1 MLFSVSLCLMLPD
14 FAWALELVVRR
25 CHALRKGEK
34 SCEVEPEPTMDG
46 QRAGGTGIIHKGS
59 LYVVFVRGR
68 SCRELQQ
75 PHGHAGLAG
84 HLCKVFP
91 LLHLAPQHPRVNFRL
106 AGTAPMCAQTACK
119 RPELCCRQGLPV
131 LRCVPL
137 GVSSTFILCSNAVI
151 IMDSNIGTW

>member
-34 SCEVEPEPTMDG
+34 SCEVEPEQTMDG
-46 QRAGGTGIIHKGS
+46 QRAGGTGIIHKRS
-59 LYVVFVRGR
+59 LYVVFGRGR

-75 PHGHAGLAG
+75 PHGHEGLAG

-91 LLHLAPQHPRVNFRL
+91 PLHLAPQHPRVNFRL
-106 AGTAPMCAQTACK
+106 AGTAPFVHRQPARGLSCAAGRGYQFSVVYRWEFLA
-119 RPELCCRQGLPV
+119 LSSF
-131 LRCVPL
+131 VPTL
-137 GVSSTFILCSNAVI
+137 LLLWIAI
-151 IMDSNIGTW
+151 